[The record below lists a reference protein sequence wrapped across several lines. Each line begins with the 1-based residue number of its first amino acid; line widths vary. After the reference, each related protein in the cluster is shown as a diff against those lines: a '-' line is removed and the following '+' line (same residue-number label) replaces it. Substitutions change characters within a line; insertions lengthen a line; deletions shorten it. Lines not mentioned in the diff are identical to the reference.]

1 MNHTFLPESVPY
13 NKDKDMNALVQ
24 HHSQL
29 LGSDKDIAAL
39 ADAEKAKLLVLS
51 DSHGNNNV
59 TESII
64 RGFGPDC
71 QALIFTG
78 DGIWDILNTIK
89 TASADKNLFAAL
101 PPVIGLVR
109 GNGDY
114 DTYTVYSDNG
124 NIPVQVAE
132 TQYLTAASHRVLFMH
147 GHRHSVDFSTDNLFK
162 TATANNADLVFF
174 GHTHRPYKREK
185 NQILMLN
192 PGSCSRPRGNF
203 PPTFAVVTVSK
214 TNAPKIQHYAIEGSL
229 FSGFT
234 YRETEITSSLY

>member
-1 MNHTFLPESVPY
+1 
-13 NKDKDMNALVQ
+13 MNALIQ
-24 HHSQL
+24 HYSQL
-29 LGSDKDIAAL
+29 IGSDKDIVEL
-39 ADAEKAKLLVLS
+39 AGAEKAKLLVIS
-51 DSHGNNNV
+51 DSHGNNKV

-89 TASADKNLFAAL
+89 TASVDKNLFAAL

-114 DTYTVYSDNG
+114 DTYTIYSNND
-124 NIPVQVAE
+124 NIPIQIAE
-132 TQYLTAASHRVLFMH
+132 TQFLTVASHKVLFTH

-185 NQILMLN
+185 NQILILN
-192 PGSCSRPRGNF
+192 PGSCSRPRGGF
-203 PPTFAVVTVSK
+203 PPTFAVVTVSR
-214 TNAPKIQHYAIEGSL
+214 TNAPMTQHYSIEGSL
-229 FSGFT
+229 FTGFS

>member
-1 MNHTFLPESVPY
+1 
-13 NKDKDMNALVQ
+13 MNALVQ
-24 HHSQL
+24 HYSQL
-29 LGSDKDIAAL
+29 LGSDKDIEDL
-39 ADAEKAKLLVLS
+39 ANAEKAKLLILS
-51 DSHGNNNV
+51 DSHGNNKV
-59 TESII
+59 AESII

-89 TASADKNLFAAL
+89 TASLDKNLFAAF

-114 DTYTVYSDNG
+114 DTYTLFSN
-124 NIPVQVAE
+124 NNNNPVQIAE
-132 TQYLTAASHRVLFMH
+132 TQFLTAASHKIFFVH
-147 GHRHSVDFSTDNLFK
+147 GHRYSVDFSTENLFK

-185 NQILMLN
+185 NQILVLN
-192 PGSCSRPRGNF
+192 PGSCSRPRGGF
-203 PPTFAVVTVSK
+203 PPTFAVVTVSR
-214 TNAPKIQHYAIEGSL
+214 TSTITTQHYAIEGSP
-229 FSGFT
+229 FSGFS

>member
-1 MNHTFLPESVPY
+1 
-13 NKDKDMNALVQ
+13 MNALVQ
-24 HHSQL
+24 HFSQL
-29 LGSDKDIAAL
+29 LGSDKDIAEL
-39 ADAEKAKLLVLS
+39 SNAEKAKLLVIS
-51 DSHGNNNV
+51 DSHGNNKV

-89 TASADKNLFAAL
+89 TASLDKSLFAAL

-114 DTYTVYSDNG
+114 DTYTVYSNNS
-124 NIPVQVAE
+124 NIPIQVAE
-132 TQYLTAASHRVLFMH
+132 TQFLSVASHKVLFMH

-162 TATANNADLVFF
+162 TAVANNADLVFF
-174 GHTHRPYKREK
+174 GHTHRPYRREK
-185 NQILMLN
+185 NQILIMN

-203 PPTFAVVTVSK
+203 PPTFAVVSVSRS
-214 TNAPKIQHYAIEGSL
+214 NASKAQHYSIEGSP
-229 FSGFT
+229 FSGFS
-234 YRETEITSSLY
+234 YKETEITSSLY